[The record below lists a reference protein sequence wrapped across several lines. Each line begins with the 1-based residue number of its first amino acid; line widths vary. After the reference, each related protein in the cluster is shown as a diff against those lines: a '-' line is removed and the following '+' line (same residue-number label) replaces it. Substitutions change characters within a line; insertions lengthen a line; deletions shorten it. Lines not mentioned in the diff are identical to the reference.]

1 MPVSYEIQP
10 ITPAPVYL
18 DQHATSAWWGTV
30 LPQFVRL
37 DLTQGLNNAQLVT
50 TNPIAEANQAAAQ
63 AGDLLGINAGVK
75 AVEDY
80 LQKNQL
86 NYIVGGVG
94 LLLIAAAVFQVV
106 KP

>member
-1 MPVSYEIQP
+1 MPATYEIQP

-18 DQHATSAWWGTV
+18 DQHRVDPWYGTL

-37 DLTQGLNNAQLVT
+37 DLTQGINNAQLVT
-50 TNPIAEANQAAAQ
+50 TNPIAEANQAAQTLAN
-63 AGDLLGINAGVK
+63 LNPVT

-80 LQKNQL
+80 LQKNQI
-86 NYIVGGVG
+86 NYLVGGVG
-94 LLLIAAAVFQVV
+94 LLLIAAAIFQLV